1 MKGTLR
7 KMLVEML
14 MAALSFIQFN
24 SLLEKLYNMR
34 ETDVILSL
42 FLKIQVVRQF
52 SFVFNSFPAEYF
64 SPTGFFHG
72 CEGKH

>member
-1 MKGTLR
+1 
-7 KMLVEML
+7 MLVEML

-52 SFVFNSFPAEYF
+52 SFVFNSF
-64 SPTGFFHG
+64 
-72 CEGKH
+72 